1 MRRRDFIK
9 GIAGSTVARPL
20 AAAAQQREQKRRVAV
35 LMGGLTRGE
44 ADGQAEVDAFE
55 EGLKEIGWKLGSNI
69 ELDYRWP
76 GAELA
81 QVSIAANEIV
91 AMRPDLVAVA
101 RHRPR
106 PSCSTGVFLLSSCW
120 WLIQSVRGS
129 CKTWGTLAVVSPVS
143 PFSKLRSAANGSGS

>member
-9 GIAGSTVARPL
+9 GIAGSTIAWPL

-35 LMGGLTRGE
+35 LMGGLTQGE

-55 EGLKEIGWKLGSNI
+55 EGLKEIGWKLGGNI

-81 QVSIAANEIV
+81 QVSVV
-91 AMRPDLVAVA
+91 ASF
-101 RHRPR
+101 
-106 PSCSTGVFLLSSCW
+106 PS
-120 WLIQSVRGS
+120 
-129 CKTWGTLAVVSPVS
+129 
-143 PFSKLRSAANGSGS
+143 

>member
-9 GIAGSTVARPL
+9 LTVGS
-20 AAAAQQREQKRRVAV
+20 AAAWPLTARAQQREQKRRVVV
-35 LMGGLTRGE
+35 LMGGLTQGE
-44 ADGQAEVDAFE
+44 ANGQAEVDAFE

-106 PSCSTGVFLLSSCW
+106 PSYATEAFLLSSCW
-120 WLIQSVRGS
+120 WPIQSVRGS
-129 CKTWGTLAVVSPVS
+129 CKTWGAPAVASLDS